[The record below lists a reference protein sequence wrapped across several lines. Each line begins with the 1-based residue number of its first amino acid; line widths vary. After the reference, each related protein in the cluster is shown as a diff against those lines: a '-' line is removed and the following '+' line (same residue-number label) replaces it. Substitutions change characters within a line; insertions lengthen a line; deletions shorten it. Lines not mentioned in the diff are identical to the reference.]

1 MIIGEGKPL
10 KEILAMIENHSKII
24 LAGCRGCVTVCSA
37 GGEKEVGILSSALS
51 LARQTQGKGITIREV
66 TIERQ
71 CDPEYLEQIRS
82 IVDEH
87 EAIVSI
93 ACGAGVQFLA
103 ETYRKTPIYP
113 GINTNFIGVT
123 QEQGVWTERCQAC
136 GDCKLH
142 LTGGICPITRCAKS
156 LFNGPCGGSSKGKCE
171 VNPETDCGW
180 QMVYDRF
187 KELGC
192 LDRLEVIIPINNWT
206 TSRDGGPRRIIRED
220 LKL

>member
-1 MIIGEGKPL
+1 MIIGEGKPI
-10 KEILAMIENHSKII
+10 KDILRMIENYTKILLI
-24 LAGCRGCVTVCSA
+24 GCRGCVTVCSA
-37 GGEKEVGILSSALS
+37 GGEKEVGILSSALTM
-51 LARQTQGKGITIREV
+51 ARQSEGKPIEIKEV
-66 TIERQ
+66 TLERQ

-82 IVDEH
+82 FVEDY

-103 ETYRKTPIYP
+103 EKYRKIPVCP

-123 QEQGVWTERCQAC
+123 EEQGLWTERCQAC

-156 LFNGPCGGSSKGKCE
+156 LLNGPCGGSTNGKCE
-171 VNPETDCGW
+171 VNPEVDCGW
-180 QMVYDRF
+180 QLIYDTL
-187 KELGC
+187 KEQGRLEQ
-192 LDRLEVIIPINNWT
+192 LEVIIPINDWST
-206 TSRDGGPRRIIRED
+206 GRDGGPRRIIRED

>member
-51 LARQTQGKGITIREV
+51 LARQTQGKEITIREV

-87 EAIVSI
+87 EAILSI

-156 LFNGPCGGSSKGKCE
+156 IFNGPCGGSSKGKCE

>member
-156 LFNGPCGGSSKGKCE
+156 IFNGPCGGSSKGKCE

>member
-37 GGEKEVGILSSALS
+37 GGEKEVGILSTALS
-51 LARQTQGKGITIREV
+51 LARENQGKTIAITEV
-66 TIERQ
+66 TLERQ
-71 CDPEYLEQIRS
+71 CDPEYLEALRS
-82 IVDEH
+82 VVDEH
-87 EAIVSI
+87 EAILSI

-142 LTGGICPITRCAKS
+142 LTGGICPIARCAKS
-156 LFNGPCGGSSKGKCE
+156 IFNGPCGGSSKGKCE

-180 QMVYDRF
+180 QMVYDRL

-192 LDRLEVIIPINNWT
+192 LERLEVIIPINNWK
-206 TSRDGGPRRIIRED
+206 TSRDGGPRKIIRED

>member
-1 MIIGEGKPL
+1 MVIGEGKPL

-51 LARQTQGKGITIREV
+51 LARENQGKAIEIKEV
-66 TIERQ
+66 SLERQ

-87 EAIVSI
+87 EAILSI

-142 LTGGICPITRCAKS
+142 LTAGICPITRCAKS

-180 QMVYDRF
+180 QMIYDRY
-187 KELGC
+187 KDLGS
-192 LDRLEVIIPINNWT
+192 LERLEVIIPINNWT
-206 TSRDGGPRRIIRED
+206 TSRDGGPRKIIRED

>member
-51 LARQTQGKGITIREV
+51 LARQTQGKEITIREV

>member
-1 MIIGEGKPL
+1 
-10 KEILAMIENHSKII
+10 
-24 LAGCRGCVTVCSA
+24 VTVCSA
-37 GGEKEVGILSSALS
+37 GGEKEVGVLSSALS
-51 LARQTQGKGITIREV
+51 LACEAQGKTIAIKEV
-66 TIERQ
+66 TLERQ

-82 IVDEH
+82 IVDEY
-87 EAIVSI
+87 EAILSI

-103 ETYRKTPIYP
+103 ETYRKTPVYP

-142 LTGGICPITRCAKS
+142 LTAGICPITRCAKS
-156 LFNGPCGGSSKGKCE
+156 LFNGPCGGSAKGKCE
-171 VNPETDCGW
+171 VNPDTDCGW
-180 QMVYDRF
+180 QMIYDRY

-192 LDRLEVIIPINNWT
+192 LDKFEIIIPINNWK